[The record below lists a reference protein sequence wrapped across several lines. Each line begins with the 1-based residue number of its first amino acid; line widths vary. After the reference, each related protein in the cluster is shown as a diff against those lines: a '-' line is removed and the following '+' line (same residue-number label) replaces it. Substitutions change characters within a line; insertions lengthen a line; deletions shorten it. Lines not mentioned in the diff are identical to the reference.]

1 MFWVSNSLFF
11 GDEGEEGD
19 IECREDLTRSPE
31 VLNDFPKFLPYHG
44 PIVVEKIRC
53 EAIRPRRFSF
63 WSVLERQVYF
73 LNRDRSHRCFIL
85 LLSNFG
91 WDVLSDFSNGMRSV
105 PEVRKEI
112 LIKGYQLLL
121 QVVVRMESLAFFRNY
136 VRDAVDMSSL
146 NHRSMEELG
155 VSISLL

>member
-1 MFWVSNSLFF
+1 
-11 GDEGEEGD
+11 
-19 IECREDLTRSPE
+19 
-31 VLNDFPKFLPYHG
+31 
-44 PIVVEKIRC
+44 
-53 EAIRPRRFSF
+53 
-63 WSVLERQVYF
+63 
-73 LNRDRSHRCFIL
+73 
-85 LLSNFG
+85 
-91 WDVLSDFSNGMRSV
+91 MRSV

-146 NHRSMEELG
+146 NHRSMEELS